1 MTKSLF
7 PNKRYLKRGYIQEVD
22 FSSVAKR
29 DKGAADPPDSEA
41 SLTVEQLAYE
51 TGMSVRNIRNHQSR
65 GLLPPPEVRAR
76 VGYYGPEHVARLRL
90 IQEMQ
95 AEGFKLSAIERLI
108 GEHGADADRF
118 VGLRQAVTAPFATE
132 QPEVYTREELAE
144 KFGTDDDRLLEK
156 AQKLGLLV
164 DLGGERYEVPSPA
177 LVRAAEEVLAMGID
191 LPAAL
196 AVIEKLNRNAQ
207 ASARTFVSLFVE
219 DLWKPFDEA
228 GRPEE
233 GWAEIIAAIE
243 RLRPLAFEVLNATF
257 RLTLT
262 AEVEKAFGEVL
273 ERRQKK
279 K

>member
-1 MTKSLF
+1 MAKKANPATE
-7 PNKRYLKRGYIQEVD
+7 PAQE
-22 FSSVAKR
+22 AN
-29 DKGAADPPDSEA
+29 
-41 SLTVEQLAYE
+41 LTVEQLAYE

-76 VGYYGPEHVARLRL
+76 IGYYGPEHVARLRL

-95 AEGFKLSAIERLI
+95 AEGFKLSAISRLI

-132 QPEVYTREELAE
+132 APEVLSREELVE
-144 KFGTDDDRLLEK
+144 RFGIDDDRLLEK

-164 DLGGERYEVPSPA
+164 DLGEERYEAPSPA
-177 LVRAAEEVLAMGID
+177 LLQAAEEVIAMGID

-196 AVIEKLNRNAQ
+196 KVIEKLNRNAQ
-207 ASARTFVSLFVE
+207 SSARAFVDLFVE
-219 DLWKPFDEA
+219 KVWKPFDEA
-228 GRPEE
+228 GRPED
-233 GWAEIIAAIE
+233 GWAEITAAIE
-243 RLRPLAFEVLNATF
+243 RLRPLAVEAFTATF

-262 AEVEKAFGEVL
+262 DEVEKAFGEVL

>member
-1 MTKSLF
+1 M
-7 PNKRYLKRGYIQEVD
+7 
-22 FSSVAKR
+22 AK
-29 DKGAADPPDSEA
+29 KAAPADVPPAAEA
-41 SLTVEQLAYE
+41 NLTVEQLAYE

-95 AEGFKLSAIERLI
+95 GEGFKLSAISRLI

-132 QPEVYTREELAE
+132 APEVYSREELVE
-144 KFGTDDDRLLEK
+144 KFGADDDKLLEK

-164 DLGGERYEVPSPA
+164 DLGEERFEAPSPA
-177 LVRAAEEVLAMGID
+177 LLRAAEEVLGMGIE

-196 AVIEKLNRNAQ
+196 AVIEKLERNAQ
-207 ASARTFVSLFVE
+207 SSARTFVNLFVDE
-219 DLWKPFDEA
+219 LWKPFDDA

-233 GWAEIIAAIE
+233 GWEELIAAIG
-243 RLRPLAFEVLNATF
+243 RLRPLAFDALNATF

-262 AEVEKAFGEVL
+262 TEIEKAFGEVL

>member
-1 MTKSLF
+1 M
-7 PNKRYLKRGYIQEVD
+7 
-22 FSSVAKR
+22 AKTPANGG
-29 DKGAADPPDSEA
+29 DSPAAEA
-41 SLTVEQLAYE
+41 NLTVEQLAYE

-65 GLLPPPEVRAR
+65 GLLPPPEVRSR

-95 AEGFKLSAIERLI
+95 AEGFKLSAISRLI

-132 QPEVYTREELAE
+132 APEVYSRPELVE
-144 KFGTDDDRLLEK
+144 KFGTDDDRLVEK

-164 DLGGERYEVPSPA
+164 DLGEERFEAPSPA
-177 LVRAAEEVLAMGID
+177 LLRAAEEVLSMGID

-196 AVIEKLNRNAQ
+196 AAIEKLERNSQ
-207 ASARTFVSLFVE
+207 ASARTFVNLFVE
-219 DLWKPFDEA
+219 ELWKPFDDA

-233 GWAEIIAAIE
+233 GWEELIAAIG
-243 RLRPLAFEVLNATF
+243 RLRPLAFDALNATF

-262 AEVEKAFGEVL
+262 TEIEKAFGEVL

>member
-1 MTKSLF
+1 M
-7 PNKRYLKRGYIQEVD
+7 
-22 FSSVAKR
+22 AKEPQP
-29 DKGAADPPDSEA
+29 AADSATSEA
-41 SLTVEQLAYE
+41 DLTVEQLAYE

-76 VGYYGPEHVARLRL
+76 VGYYGPQHVARLRL

-95 AEGFKLSAIERLI
+95 AEGFKLSAISRLI
-108 GEHGADADRF
+108 GEHGEDADRF

-132 QPEVYTREELAE
+132 APEVYERAELVE
-144 KFGTDDDRLLEK
+144 KFGTDDDKLIEK
-156 AQKLGLLV
+156 ALKLGLLV
-164 DLGGERYEVPSPA
+164 DLGEERYEAPSPA
-177 LVRAAEEVLAMGID
+177 LIRAAEEVLAMGIE

-196 AVIEKLNRNAQ
+196 AAIERLNRNAQ
-207 ASARTFVSLFVE
+207 SSARTFVDLFV
-219 DLWKPFDEA
+219 DKVWKPFDDA

-233 GWAEIIAAIE
+233 GWEEIIAAIG
-243 RLRPLAFEVLNATF
+243 RLRPLAFDALNATF

-262 AEVEKAFGEVL
+262 TEIEKAFGEVL

>member
-1 MTKSLF
+1 M
-7 PNKRYLKRGYIQEVD
+7 
-22 FSSVAKR
+22 AK
-29 DKGAADPPDSEA
+29 KAGPAAESAAPEA
-41 SLTVEQLAYE
+41 NLTVEQLAYE

-95 AEGFKLSAIERLI
+95 SEGFKLSAISRLI
-108 GEHGADADRF
+108 GEHGTDADRF

-132 QPEVYTREELAE
+132 APEVYSRDELIE
-144 KFGTDDDRLLEK
+144 KFGIDDDRLLEK

-164 DLGGERYEVPSPA
+164 ALGEDRYEAPSPA
-177 LVRAAEEVLAMGID
+177 LIRAAEEVTGMGID

-196 AVIEKLNRNAQ
+196 TVIEKLERNAQ
-207 ASARTFVSLFVE
+207 SSARTFVNLFVDE
-219 DLWKPFDEA
+219 LWKPFDDA

-233 GWAEIIAAIE
+233 GWEELIASIG
-243 RLRPLAFEVLNATF
+243 RLRPLAFDALNATF

-262 AEVEKAFGEVL
+262 TEIEKAFGEVL

>member
-1 MTKSLF
+1 MAQK
-7 PNKRYLKRGYIQEVD
+7 
-22 FSSVAKR
+22 AKA
-29 DKGAADPPDSEA
+29 GADSEPEA
-41 SLTVEQLAYE
+41 TLTVEQLAYE

-76 VGYYGPEHVARLRL
+76 IGYYGPEHVSRLRL

-95 AEGFKLSAIERLI
+95 AEGFKLSAISRLI

-132 QPEVYTREELAE
+132 APEVLTREELVE
-144 KFGTDDDRLLEK
+144 RFGVDDDRLLDK

-164 DLGGERYEVPSPA
+164 DLGGERYEAPSPA
-177 LVRAAEEVLAMGID
+177 LLRAAEEVTGMGID

-207 ASARTFVSLFVE
+207 SSARAFVNLFVE
-219 DLWKPFDEA
+219 EVWKPFDEA
-228 GRPEE
+228 GRPDD
-233 GWAEIIAAIE
+233 GWEEIIKSIE
-243 RLRPLAFEVLNATF
+243 RLRPLAFDALNATF
-257 RLTLT
+257 RLTLGD
-262 AEVEKAFGEVL
+262 EIEKAFGEVL
-273 ERRQKK
+273 ERRKK

>member
-1 MTKSLF
+1 MAPK
-7 PNKRYLKRGYIQEVD
+7 
-22 FSSVAKR
+22 AK
-29 DKGAADPPDSEA
+29 AAAAPPKPEA
-41 SLTVEQLAYE
+41 DLTVEQLAYE

-76 VGYYGPEHVARLRL
+76 VGYYGPQHVARLRL

-95 AEGFKLSAIERLI
+95 AEGFKLSAIQRLI

-118 VGLRQAVTAPFATE
+118 VGLRQAVTAPFDSEA
-132 QPEVYTREELAE
+132 PEVYTRPELVE
-144 KFGTDDDRLLEK
+144 KFGTDDDRLVEK
-156 AQKLGLLV
+156 AKKLGLLV
-164 DLGGERYEVPSPA
+164 DLGQDRYEAPSPA
-177 LVRAAEEVLAMGID
+177 LIRAAEEVLGMGIE

-196 AVIEKLNRNAQ
+196 AAIEKLSRNAQ
-207 ASARTFVSLFVE
+207 SSARTFVDLFVE
-219 DLWKPFDEA
+219 EVWKPFDEA

-233 GWAEIIAAIE
+233 GWDDIIAAIG
-243 RLRPLAFEVLNATF
+243 RLRPLAFDALNATF

-262 AEVEKAFGEVL
+262 TEIEKAFGEVL

>member
-1 MTKSLF
+1 M
-7 PNKRYLKRGYIQEVD
+7 
-22 FSSVAKR
+22 AK
-29 DKGAADPPDSEA
+29 KAAPADVPPAAEA
-41 SLTVEQLAYE
+41 NLTVEQLAYE

-95 AEGFKLSAIERLI
+95 GEGFKLSAISRLI

-132 QPEVYTREELAE
+132 APEVYSREELVE
-144 KFGTDDDRLLEK
+144 KFGIDDDRLLEK
-156 AQKLGLLV
+156 SQKLGLLV
-164 DLGGERYEVPSPA
+164 DLGDDRFEAPSPA
-177 LVRAAEEVLAMGID
+177 LIRAAEEVTGMGIE

-196 AVIEKLNRNAQ
+196 AVIEKLERNAQ
-207 ASARTFVSLFVE
+207 SSARTFVNLFVDE
-219 DLWKPFDEA
+219 LWKPFDDA
-228 GRPEE
+228 GRPED
-233 GWAEIIAAIE
+233 GWEDLIAAIG
-243 RLRPLAFEVLNATF
+243 RLRPLAFDALNATF

-262 AEVEKAFGEVL
+262 TEIEKAFGEVL

>member
-1 MTKSLF
+1 MAK
-7 PNKRYLKRGYIQEVD
+7 NVD
-22 FSSVAKR
+22 AT
-29 DKGAADPPDSEA
+29 ADSATVEA
-41 SLTVEQLAYE
+41 NLTVEQLAYE

-76 VGYYGPEHVARLRL
+76 VGYYGPDHVARLRL

-95 AEGFKLSAIERLI
+95 SEGFKLSAISRLI

-132 QPEVYTREELAE
+132 APEVYSREELVE
-144 KFGTDDDRLLEK
+144 KFGADDDKLLEK

-164 DLGGERYEVPSPA
+164 DLGEERFEAPSPA
-177 LVRAAEEVLAMGID
+177 LLRAAEAVLGMGIE
-191 LPAAL
+191 LSAAL
-196 AVIEKLNRNAQ
+196 AVIEKLERNSQ
-207 ASARTFVSLFVE
+207 ASARTFVNLFVDE
-219 DLWKPFDEA
+219 LWKPFDQA

-233 GWAEIIAAIE
+233 GWDELIEAIG
-243 RLRPLAFEVLNATF
+243 RLRPLAFDALNATF

-262 AEVEKAFGEVL
+262 TEIEKAFGEVL

>member
-1 MTKSLF
+1 MAKKPAESTD
-7 PNKRYLKRGYIQEVD
+7 PA
-22 FSSVAKR
+22 VA
-29 DKGAADPPDSEA
+29 EA
-41 SLTVEQLAYE
+41 NLTVEQLAYE

-65 GLLPPPEVRAR
+65 GLLPPPDVRSR

-95 AEGFKLSAIERLI
+95 AEGFKLSAISRLI

-118 VGLRQAVTAPFATE
+118 VGLRQAITAPFATE
-132 QPEVYTREELAE
+132 QPEVYERAELVE
-144 KFGTDDDRLLEK
+144 KFGTDDDRLVGK
-156 AQKLGLLV
+156 AKKLGLLV
-164 DLGGERYEVPSPA
+164 DLGEDRYEAPSPA
-177 LVRAAEEVLAMGID
+177 LLRAAEEVMAMGIE

-196 AVIEKLNRNAQ
+196 AAIEKLNRNAQ
-207 ASARTFVSLFVE
+207 SSARTFVDLFVE
-219 DLWKPFDEA
+219 NVWKPFDDA

-233 GWAEIIAAIE
+233 GWEEIIAAIG
-243 RLRPLAFEVLNATF
+243 RLRPLAFDALNATF

-262 AEVEKAFGEVL
+262 TEIEKAFGEVL

>member
-1 MTKSLF
+1 M
-7 PNKRYLKRGYIQEVD
+7 
-22 FSSVAKR
+22 AK
-29 DKGAADPPDSEA
+29 KAAPADESPASEA

-76 VGYYGPEHVARLRL
+76 VGYYGAEHVARLRL

-95 AEGFKLSAIERLI
+95 AEGFKLSAISRLI

-132 QPEVYTREELAE
+132 APEVYSRAELAE
-144 KFGTDDDRLLEK
+144 KFGTDDDKLLGK

-164 DLGGERYEVPSPA
+164 DLGEERFEAPSPA
-177 LVRAAEEVLAMGID
+177 LIRAAEEVLGMGIE

-196 AVIEKLNRNAQ
+196 TVIEKLERNAQ
-207 ASARTFVSLFVE
+207 SSARTFVNLFVDE
-219 DLWKPFDEA
+219 LWKPFDDA

-233 GWAEIIAAIE
+233 GWEELIAAIGK
-243 RLRPLAFEVLNATF
+243 LRPLAFDALNATF

-262 AEVEKAFGEVL
+262 TEIEKAFGEVL

>member
-1 MTKSLF
+1 
-7 PNKRYLKRGYIQEVD
+7 
-22 FSSVAKR
+22 VAQKA
-29 DKGAADPPDSEA
+29 KAAAEPAPEA
-41 SLTVEQLAYE
+41 TLTVEQLAYE

-76 VGYYGPEHVARLRL
+76 IGYYGPAHVARLRL

-95 AEGFKLSAIERLI
+95 AEGFKLSAISRLI

-132 QPEVYTREELAE
+132 APEVMSREELVE
-144 KFGTDDDRLLEK
+144 RFSVDDDRLLEK

-164 DLGGERYEVPSPA
+164 DLGGERYEAPSPA
-177 LVRAAEEVLAMGID
+177 LLRAAEEVTGMGID

-196 AVIEKLNRNAQ
+196 AAIEKLNRNAQ
-207 ASARTFVSLFVE
+207 SSARAFVDLFVE
-219 DLWKPFDEA
+219 EVWKPFDEA
-228 GRPEE
+228 GRPDD
-233 GWAEIIAAIE
+233 GWEEIIKSIE
-243 RLRPLAFEVLNATF
+243 RLRPLAFDALNATF
-257 RLTLT
+257 RLTLGD
-262 AEVEKAFGEVL
+262 EIEKAFGEVL

>member
-1 MTKSLF
+1 M
-7 PNKRYLKRGYIQEVD
+7 
-22 FSSVAKR
+22 AK
-29 DKGAADPPDSEA
+29 KAAPAAETPATEA
-41 SLTVEQLAYE
+41 NLTVEQLAYE

-76 VGYYGPEHVARLRL
+76 VGYYGSEHVARLRL

-95 AEGFKLSAIERLI
+95 AEGFKLSAISRLI

-132 QPEVYTREELAE
+132 APEVYSRDELIE
-144 KFGTDDDRLLEK
+144 KFGIDDDRLLEK

-164 DLGGERYEVPSPA
+164 ALGEDRYEAPSPA
-177 LVRAAEEVLAMGID
+177 LIRAAEEVTGMGID

-196 AVIEKLNRNAQ
+196 TVIEKLERNAQ
-207 ASARTFVSLFVE
+207 SSARTFVNLFVDE
-219 DLWKPFDEA
+219 LWKPFDDA
-228 GRPEE
+228 GRPED
-233 GWAEIIAAIE
+233 GWEDLIAAIGK
-243 RLRPLAFEVLNATF
+243 LRPLAFDALNATF

-262 AEVEKAFGEVL
+262 TEIEKAFGEVL

>member
-1 MTKSLF
+1 MGKN
-7 PNKRYLKRGYIQEVD
+7 PD
-22 FSSVAKR
+22 A
-29 DKGAADPPDSEA
+29 AADSAAPEA

-76 VGYYGPEHVARLRL
+76 VGYYGPEHLARLRL

-95 AEGFKLSAIERLI
+95 SEGFKLSAISRLI

-132 QPEVYTREELAE
+132 APEVYSREELVE
-144 KFGTDDDRLLEK
+144 KFGADDDKLLDK

-164 DLGGERYEVPSPA
+164 DLGEERYEAPSPA
-177 LVRAAEEVLAMGID
+177 LLRAAEEVLAMGIE

-196 AVIEKLNRNAQ
+196 AAIEKLNRNSQ
-207 ASARTFVSLFVE
+207 SSARTFVDLFVE
-219 DLWKPFDEA
+219 NVWKPFDDA

-233 GWAEIIAAIE
+233 GWDEIIAAIG
-243 RLRPLAFEVLNATF
+243 RLRPLAFDALNATF

-262 AEVEKAFGEVL
+262 TEIEKAFGEVL
-273 ERRQKK
+273 ERRQKRK
-279 K
+279 

>member
-1 MTKSLF
+1 M
-7 PNKRYLKRGYIQEVD
+7 
-22 FSSVAKR
+22 AKTP
-29 DKGAADPPDSEA
+29 ASEA
-41 SLTVEQLAYE
+41 DSATREADLTVEQLAYE

-95 AEGFKLSAIERLI
+95 SEGFKLSAISRLI

-132 QPEVYTREELAE
+132 APEVYSREELIE
-144 KFGTDDDRLLEK
+144 KFGIDDDRLLEK

-164 DLGGERYEVPSPA
+164 ALGEDRFEAPSPA
-177 LVRAAEEVLAMGID
+177 LIRAAEEVTGMGVE

-196 AVIEKLNRNAQ
+196 AVIEKLERNAQ
-207 ASARTFVSLFVE
+207 SSARTFVNLFVDE
-219 DLWKPFDEA
+219 LWKPFDDA

-233 GWAEIIAAIE
+233 GWEELIAAIG
-243 RLRPLAFEVLNATF
+243 RLRPLAFDALNATF

-262 AEVEKAFGEVL
+262 TEIEKAFGEVL

>member
-1 MTKSLF
+1 MAKKAA
-7 PNKRYLKRGYIQEVD
+7 P
-22 FSSVAKR
+22 VANS
-29 DKGAADPPDSEA
+29 PVSEA
-41 SLTVEQLAYE
+41 NLTVEQLAYE

-76 VGYYGPEHVARLRL
+76 VGYYGPDHVARLRL

-95 AEGFKLSAIERLI
+95 AEGFKLSAISRLI

-132 QPEVYTREELAE
+132 APEVYSRDELIE
-144 KFGTDDDRLLEK
+144 KFGIDDDRLLEK

-164 DLGGERYEVPSPA
+164 ALGEDRYEAPSPA
-177 LVRAAEEVLAMGID
+177 LIRAAEEVTGMGID

-196 AVIEKLNRNAQ
+196 TVIEKLERNAQ
-207 ASARTFVSLFVE
+207 SSARTFVNLFVDE
-219 DLWKPFDEA
+219 LWKPFDDA

-233 GWAEIIAAIE
+233 GWEELIAAIG
-243 RLRPLAFEVLNATF
+243 RLRPLAFDALNATF

-262 AEVEKAFGEVL
+262 TEIEKAFGEVL

>member
-1 MTKSLF
+1 M
-7 PNKRYLKRGYIQEVD
+7 
-22 FSSVAKR
+22 AKNPEP
-29 DKGAADPPDSEA
+29 AADSAAQEA
-41 SLTVEQLAYE
+41 NLTVEQLAYE

-95 AEGFKLSAIERLI
+95 SEGFKLSAISRLI

-132 QPEVYTREELAE
+132 APEVYSREELTE
-144 KFGTDDDRLLEK
+144 KFGIDDDRLLEK

-164 DLGGERYEVPSPA
+164 ALGEERFEAPSPA
-177 LVRAAEEVLAMGID
+177 LIRAAEEVTGMGIE

-196 AVIEKLNRNAQ
+196 AVIEKLERNAQ
-207 ASARTFVSLFVE
+207 SSARTFVNLFVDE
-219 DLWKPFDEA
+219 LWKPFDDA

-233 GWAEIIAAIE
+233 GWEELIE
-243 RLRPLAFEVLNATF
+243 SIGRLRPLAFDALNATF

-262 AEVEKAFGEVL
+262 TEIEKAFGEVL